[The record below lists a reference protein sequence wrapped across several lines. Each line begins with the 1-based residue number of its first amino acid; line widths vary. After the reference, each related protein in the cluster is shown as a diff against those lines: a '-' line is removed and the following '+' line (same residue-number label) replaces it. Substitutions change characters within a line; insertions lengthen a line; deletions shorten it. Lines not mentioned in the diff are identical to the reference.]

1 MMTQVE
7 IGAAIKAGIGNVSIS
22 EAARRLKVARP
33 GLSNLIAGKT
43 RLTKA
48 MATKLAWEF
57 PLDGEALM
65 HDQGRVDAE
74 MVRQSGEAASSA
86 DAESVWKRNAADY
99 HDITSTDIARWA
111 ETNRARAVLPV
122 LVRRLVYSIAP
133 DSKLV
138 DFPGHDAGQ
147 RPGWD
152 GRVEAL
158 RSSPWVPEGVSGWE
172 LSVSSDLQGKPTAD
186 IEERRKLSAAER
198 RSTTFIFV
206 TARHWPGKTAWE
218 EKQRAVGDWFDVRVY
233 DAVDL
238 AQWLDQSAATQ
249 AWFAHELN
257 RSVDGVRSMDEVA
270 RSWSDATQPA
280 LSAKLFEPAV
290 EAHRTRLHEWLGSH
304 GERPFIVVADSAEE
318 ATAFLSEA
326 LKETDGSIGV
336 AASAACAVS
345 SPDALRRLAA
355 AAPNAILITENASTE
370 LAASSLYRS
379 HRIITARARTTIEQ
393 DPDIALEPLS
403 DEAIDAALED
413 MGIARD
419 DWPRWRAEAGNS
431 PTILRRRLALSP
443 ELRRPAWA
451 HRADLLRKLM
461 PIFLAGAWKRDTA
474 GDMNCVELLADKKY
488 QAVERDVAELAALAD
503 APVWAIGNYRGL
515 VSRKDALF
523 AIADAITPE
532 DFDSFLKLAEL
543 VFSLDDPQF
552 DLPVEERWRANILGK
567 RPEVSGAL
575 RQSVGELL
583 VLFALYGDRLV
594 GGRLGSIAARI
605 EGLVG
610 KVLKGVDAR
619 TWLSRQGDLQLLA
632 EAAPDAFLSA
642 VEADLKSANPQI
654 LAMLRPVGSALF
666 DGPDRTGLLWALEL
680 AAWQRD
686 HFGRVFDILGRL
698 SEVAIDDN
706 WMNKPENSLYS
717 LVRFWWPQTAA
728 PLDDRLR
735 KMEAFAR
742 TGSNAAWKL
751 LMAQLNN
758 HGFASANAHPRWR
771 NDAVGGDA
779 RPLHAD
785 QFATRRKALDL
796 LVAWPK
802 YSMDQLGQMFEQF
815 SELPD
820 EDRSALID
828 RGEAW
833 LAADASD
840 LDRSELAERLRR
852 YTVRHKRRG
861 RDGSD
866 TDRVAA
872 FAVKLVPED
881 LLMRHRWLFADYY
894 IPESRSEIEDEKF
907 DFEARDKRISKAREL
922 AVGELYGQRGLE
934 GVVAL
939 LKTGKAHG
947 AVGQAVGQVIEPGKE
962 SEIVTGLLAWSE
974 SEMVP
979 AIDSCLF
986 SLIHRADADVRDGLL
1001 SDASRSDGDALRLF
1015 LAAPFE
1021 RSTWELIERER
1032 PSISG
1037 DYWKKVA
1044 LQPWHLEAS
1053 DLSYMIDRALG
1064 ADRPLATFQAVGGI
1078 AKKADATDL
1087 TRVLRAI
1094 PTAQVDEAEAVRVD
1108 AWHIGEALVAVA
1120 IDDVMPLAERAQLEF
1135 HFLDGLRH
1143 DQHGIPALEML
1154 IANDP
1159 NEFVHL
1165 VKLLF
1170 KRDDGSL
1177 DPVDDD
1183 ASPEQRQTFLTK
1195 IWNLLDQLARIP
1207 GTREDGSIDP
1217 TALLTWIVTA
1227 RDGCAAA
1234 GRQDSCDR
1242 RIGTLL
1248 AKSPDGKDG
1257 YWPHPAVRDALDAI
1271 GTEAVKSG
1279 FHTGKFNNRGVV
1291 YRAPGGGQERDLAKK
1306 FRGDAEAIRLD
1317 HPFSARCLMEL
1328 AADYQHQGQW
1338 HDTDEA
1344 VRKRLGRP

>member
-1 MMTQVE
+1 MMTQAE
-7 IGAAIKAGIGNVSIS
+7 IGAAIKAGIGKVSIS

-48 MATKLAWEF
+48 MATKLAQEF
-57 PLDGEALM
+57 LLDGEALM
-65 HDQGRVDAE
+65 HDQGSVDAG
-74 MVRQSGEAASSA
+74 MVRQSREAEASA

-122 LVRRLVYSIAP
+122 LVRRLVYSVAP
-133 DSKLV
+133 DAKLV
-138 DFPGHDAGQ
+138 DFAGHDAGQ

-152 GRVEAL
+152 GRVEAP
-158 RSSPWVPEGVSGWE
+158 RSSPWVPNGVSGWE

-186 IEERRKLSAAER
+186 IAERRKLSTAER
-198 RSTTFIFV
+198 GSTTFIFI
-206 TARHWPGKTAWE
+206 TARNWPGKTAWA
-218 EKQRAVGDWFDVRVY
+218 EKQRAVGDWLDVRAY
-233 DAVDL
+233 DAADL
-238 AQWLDQSAATQ
+238 AQWLDQSAPTQ

-257 RSVDGVRSMDEVA
+257 RSVDGIRSMDEVA
-270 RSWSDATQPA
+270 RSWADAAQPA

-290 EAHRTRLHEWLGSH
+290 EANRTRLHEWLASP
-304 GERPFIVVADSAEE
+304 GERPFVVVADSVGE
-318 ATAFLSEA
+318 ASAFLAEA
-326 LKETDGSIGV
+326 LKEPDGSIGV
-336 AASAACAVS
+336 AASAACTVS

-355 AAPNAILITENASTE
+355 AAPNAILVTENAETE
-370 LAASSLYRS
+370 LAASGLFRS
-379 HRIITARARTTIEQ
+379 HRVITARARTTIEQ
-393 DPDIALEPLS
+393 DPDIALEPLG
-403 DEAIDAALED
+403 DEALDAALED

-419 DWPRWRAEAGNS
+419 DWSRWRAEAGNS

-451 HRADLLRKLM
+451 HRADLLRKLV
-461 PIFLAGAWKRDTA
+461 PIFLIGAWKRDIA
-474 GDMNCVELLADKKY
+474 GDVNCVELLADKKY
-488 QAVERDVAELAALAD
+488 PEIERDVAELATVAD

-523 AIADAITPE
+523 AIADAITPD

-552 DLPVEERWRANILGK
+552 DLPVEDRWRANILDK

-594 GGRLGSIAARI
+594 GARLGSIAARI
-605 EGLVG
+605 EGLVSR
-610 KVLKGVDAR
+610 VLKGVDAR
-619 TWLSRQGDLQLLA
+619 VWLSRQGDLQLLA

-642 VEADLKSANPQI
+642 VEADLKSASPQI
-654 LAMLRPVGSALF
+654 LAMLRPVGTAPF

-680 AAWQRD
+680 VAWHRD
-686 HFGRVFDILGRL
+686 HFGRAFDILGRL

-751 LMAQLNN
+751 LMAQLSN

-779 RPLHAD
+779 RPVHAD

-796 LVAWPK
+796 LLAWPK
-802 YSMDQLGQMFEQF
+802 YSIDQLGQMFEQF

-820 EDRSALID
+820 EDRRTLVD

-833 LAADASD
+833 LADDASD

-852 YTVRHKRRG
+852 YTVRHKRRKTG
-861 RDGSD
+861 GAE

-872 FAVKLVPED
+872 FAEKLVPED
-881 LLMRHRWLFADYY
+881 LLMRHRWLFTDYY
-894 IPESRSEIEDEKF
+894 IPESRGEIEDEKF
-907 DFEARDKRISKAREL
+907 DFEARDKRISKAREA
-922 AVGELYGQRGLE
+922 AVGELYGARGLE

-939 LKTGKAHG
+939 LKIGKAHG
-947 AVGQAVGQVIEPGKE
+947 AVGQALGQVIEPGKE
-962 SEIVTGLLAWSE
+962 AEIVNDMLAWPE
-974 SEMVP
+974 SEMAP
-979 AIDSCLF
+979 AVDSCLL
-986 SLIHRADADVRDGLL
+986 SLIHRADAEVRNSLL
-1001 SDASRSDGDALRLF
+1001 SDTSRSDDDALRLF

-1021 RSTWELIERER
+1021 RSTWETIERER
-1032 PSISG
+1032 PSISL
-1037 DYWKKVA
+1037 DYWTTVA
-1044 LQPWHLEAS
+1044 LQPWHLEVS

-1064 ADRPLATFQAVGGI
+1064 AGRPFATFQAVGGI
-1078 AKKADATDL
+1078 AKKTDPADLA
-1087 TRVLRAI
+1087 RVLRAI
-1094 PTAQVDEAEAVRVD
+1094 PSARAEEAEKVRID
-1108 AWHIGEALVAVA
+1108 AWHIGEALAAVA

-1135 HFLDGLRH
+1135 LFLDGLRH

-1159 NEFVHL
+1159 SEFVHL

-1170 KRDDGSL
+1170 KRDDGSA
-1177 DPVDDD
+1177 DPIDEE
-1183 ASPEQRQTFLTK
+1183 ASPEQRRTLLTK
-1195 IWNLLDQLARIP
+1195 IWSLLDQVARIP
-1207 GTREDGSIDP
+1207 GTREDGSIDA
-1217 TALLTWIVTA
+1217 TALLAWIVTA
-1227 RDGCAAA
+1227 RDGCAAV
-1234 GRQDSCDR
+1234 GRQSSCDR

-1257 YWPHPAVRDALDAI
+1257 YWPHPAVRDALEAI
-1271 GTEAVKSG
+1271 GTEEVNSG
-1279 FHTGKFNNRGVV
+1279 FHIGKFNSRGVV
-1291 YRAPGGGQERDLAKK
+1291 CRAPGGGQERDIAAK

-1317 HPFSARCLMEL
+1317 HPFTARCLTEL
-1328 AADYQHQGQW
+1328 AADYDHQGQW

>member
-1 MMTQVE
+1 M
-7 IGAAIKAGIGNVSIS
+7 GNVSIS

-33 GLSNLIAGKT
+33 GLSNLIAGKA

-48 MATKLAWEF
+48 MATKLANEF

-74 MVRQSGEAASSA
+74 TVKHSREAAASA
-86 DAESVWKRNAADY
+86 DAESEWKRNAADY

-111 ETNRARAVLPV
+111 ETSRARAVLPV
-122 LVRRLVYSIAP
+122 LVRRLVYSVMPNA
-133 DSKLV
+133 KLV

-152 GRVEAL
+152 GRVEAPQ
-158 RSSPWVPEGVSGWE
+158 SSPWVPEGASGWE

-186 IEERRKLSAAER
+186 IAERRKLSAAER

-206 TARHWPGKTAWE
+206 TARNWPGKTAWI
-218 EKQRAVGDWFDVRVY
+218 EKQQAIGDWLDVRAY
-233 DAVDL
+233 DAADL
-238 AQWLDQSAATQ
+238 AQWLDQSAPTQ

-257 RSVDGVRSMDEVA
+257 RSVDGVRPMDEVA
-270 RSWSDATQPA
+270 RSWAEAAQPA

-290 EAHRTRLHEWLGSH
+290 EAHRTRLQEWLASP
-304 GERPFIVVADSAEE
+304 GERPFVVVADSVDE

-326 LKETDGSIGV
+326 LKEPDGSIGV

-355 AAPNAILITENASTE
+355 AAPNSILITENAATE
-370 LAASSLYRS
+370 LAASGLYRS
-379 HRIITARARTTIEQ
+379 HRIITARARTTVEQ
-393 DPDIALEPLS
+393 DPDIALEPLG
-403 DEAIDAALED
+403 DEALDAALED

-451 HRADLLRKLM
+451 HRADLLRKLV

-474 GDMNCVELLADKKY
+474 GDANCVELLAEKKY
-488 QAVERDVAELAALAD
+488 PEIERDVAELAALAD

-543 VFSLDDPQF
+543 MFSLDDPQF

-594 GGRLGSIAARI
+594 GARLGNIAARI

-610 KVLKGVDAR
+610 RVLKGVDAR

-632 EAAPDAFLSA
+632 EAAPDAFLNA

-680 AAWQRD
+680 VAWHRD
-686 HFGRVFDILGRL
+686 NFGRVFDILGQL

-706 WMNKPENSLYS
+706 WMNKPENSLHS

-735 KMEAFAR
+735 KMETFAR

-751 LMAQLNN
+751 LMAQLSN

-771 NDAVGGDA
+771 NDAAGSDA
-779 RPLHAD
+779 RPVHAD

-796 LVAWPK
+796 LLAWPK
-802 YSMDQLGQMFEQF
+802 YSIDQLGQMFEQF
-815 SELPD
+815 SEFPD
-820 EDRSALID
+820 EDRNKLID

-861 RDGSD
+861 AEGAEM
-866 TDRVAA
+866 DRIVDFAA
-872 FAVKLVPED
+872 KLVPED

-894 IPESRSEIEDEKF
+894 VPEARGEIEDEKF
-907 DFEARDKRISKAREL
+907 DFEARDKRISKAREI
-922 AVGELYGQRGLE
+922 AVAELYAARGLD

-939 LKTGKAHG
+939 LKIGKAHG
-947 AVGQAVGQVIEPGKE
+947 AVGHALVQVIEPGKE
-962 SEIVTGLLAWSE
+962 SETIAGLLAWPE
-974 SEMVP
+974 GEMAP
-979 AIDSCLF
+979 AIDSCLL
-986 SLIHRADADVRDGLL
+986 SMIHRAAADVRDGLL
-1001 SDASRSDGDALRLF
+1001 SDASRSDDYALRLF
-1015 LAAPFE
+1015 LAAPFD
-1021 RSTWELIERER
+1021 RSTWELMERER
-1032 PSISG
+1032 PSISR
-1037 DYWKKVA
+1037 DYWKKVP
-1044 LQPWHLEAS
+1044 LQPWHLEES

-1064 ADRPLATFQAVGGI
+1064 ADRPLAAFQAVSGI
-1078 AKKADATDL
+1078 AKKADPADL

-1094 PTAQVDEAEAVRVD
+1094 PNARAEEAQAVRID
-1108 AWHIGEALVAVA
+1108 AWHIGEALAAVA
-1120 IDDVMPLAERAQLEF
+1120 IDDAMPLAERAQLEF
-1135 HFLDGLRH
+1135 LFLDGLRH
-1143 DQHGIPALEML
+1143 DQHGIPALEAL
-1154 IANDP
+1154 IASDP

-1170 KRDDGSL
+1170 KRDDGSS
-1177 DPVDDD
+1177 DSTDDD
-1183 ASPEQRQTFLTK
+1183 ASPEQRQAFLTK

-1207 GTREDGSIDP
+1207 GMREDGSIDT
-1217 TALLTWIVTA
+1217 TALLTWIVAA
-1227 RDGCAAA
+1227 REGCAGV

-1257 YWPHPAVRDALDAI
+1257 HWPHPAVRDALDAI

-1279 FHTGKFNNRGVV
+1279 FNIGKCNSRGVV
-1291 YRAPGGGQERDLAKK
+1291 WRAPGGGQERDLADR
-1306 FRGDAEAIRLD
+1306 FRSDGEAIRHD
-1317 HPFSARCLMEL
+1317 HPFTARCLFEL
-1328 AADYQHQGQW
+1328 AADYDHQGQW

-1344 VRKRLGRP
+1344 IRKRLGRP